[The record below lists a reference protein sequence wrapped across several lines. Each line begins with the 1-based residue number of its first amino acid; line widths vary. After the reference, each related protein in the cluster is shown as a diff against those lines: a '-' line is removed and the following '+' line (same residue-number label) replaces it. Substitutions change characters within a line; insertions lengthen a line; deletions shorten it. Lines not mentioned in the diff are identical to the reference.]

1 MDECPDNFVQIY
13 NLARQNPNYKTFVN
27 SIYAMLFFGTPHR
40 GSALANAFDSTLE
53 GAFLR
58 YFQKAYISELRLNSP
73 TLASIEAEFLS
84 TPLKIK
90 IISFY
95 ENRTLKLIGRVS

>member
-1 MDECPDNFVQIY
+1 
-13 NLARQNPNYKTFVN
+13 
-27 SIYAMLFFGTPHR
+27 MLFFGTPHR
-40 GSALANAFDSTLE
+40 GSVLANAFDSTLE